1 MTPAISIVIPTYD
14 RLAYLRDAV
23 NSVLA
28 QTVSDWELIV
38 VDDGSTDDTVS
49 WLESLG
55 DPRLRIVRHRHTGCP
70 ALLRNV
76 GIELA
81 TAEWIAF
88 LDSDDKW
95 LPEKLERQLQYHA
108 TGSGFRWSYTAHTII
123 DAAGDALPAEQFKA
137 RKPYTGWLFRE
148 LLQLDAIIALPSV
161 FAERS
166 LLREVGGFDE
176 TMDFVED
183 YDLWLRLALH
193 AECGIVDEPLTVVR
207 THRSTSFDRVE
218 VDEAFMSVYRRMA
231 SSSISPDLRRI
242 AGTREG
248 YYAVWAAD
256 KRGQRREW
264 KRALTAAFIGIRRRP
279 LRGGAYRALLRLFR
293 RMMNTAWK

>member
-38 VDDGSTDDTVS
+38 VDDGSTDDTVA
-49 WLESLG
+49 WLESLQ
-55 DPRLRIVRHRHTGCP
+55 DPRLRIVQHQHTACP
-70 ALLRNV
+70 ALLRNI

-95 LPEKLERQLQYHA
+95 LPEKLEHQLHYHA
-108 TGSGFRWSYTAHTII
+108 AGSRFRWSYTAHSII
-123 DAAGDALPAEQFKA
+123 DAAGESRPAEQFKA
-137 RKPYTGWLFRE
+137 RKPYTGWIFRE

-166 LLREVGGFDE
+166 LLTEVGGFDE

-193 AECGIVDEPLTVVR
+193 AECGIVDEPLTIVR

-218 VDEAFMSVYRRMA
+218 VDEAFMTVYRRMA

-242 AGTREG
+242 ARTREG
-248 YYAVWAAD
+248 HYAVWVAN
-256 KRGQRREW
+256 KRIQRREW
-264 KRALTAAFIGIRRRP
+264 RHAFAAASIGVCRRP
-279 LRGGAYRALLRLFR
+279 LSRGAWRAMLLLFW
-293 RMMNTAWK
+293 RMMSTAWK